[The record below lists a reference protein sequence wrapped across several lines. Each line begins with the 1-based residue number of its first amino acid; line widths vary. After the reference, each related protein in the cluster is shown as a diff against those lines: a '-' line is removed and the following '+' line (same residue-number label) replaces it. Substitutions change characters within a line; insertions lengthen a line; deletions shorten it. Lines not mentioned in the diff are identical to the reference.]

1 MRIEGMK
8 RDTKTRPN
16 NGYTYMFSINTLDA
30 LRVAVCHRAKVCL
43 NGGDCTDHLCV
54 FVCIQSIEVICSI
67 AKCVSY
73 STNSKKKPKIT
84 S

>member
-54 FVCIQSIEVICSI
+54 FVCIQSIEVSI
-67 AKCVSY
+67 L
-73 STNSKKKPKIT
+73 NSKMCILFDKFKEKT
-84 S
+84 KDY